1 MSKRLIET
9 FLPIAELSEEGVRER
24 RLSTSLPPIN
34 FLHVWWARRPLV
46 AARAAVLAS
55 LLPEDTDRLAFIRAI
70 GIHGD
75 PVATRNKIDIAKRTG
90 EDLGADPYGYQRA
103 FKYDPS
109 SDVRNLLGD
118 PSKIVVADLTAG
130 GGSIPFEAMRM
141 GTSIIANDLN
151 PVAALILKAT
161 VEYPATYGTQLLHEY
176 EALVARF
183 LPLME
188 KKLQGLYP
196 AEKEGRRV
204 DGYLW
209 ARTIECPYCAG
220 KLPLSPNWKLS
231 ANGIGAG
238 IKAHLGGGPGSKGRH
253 CEFVIVADAEDHAPS
268 TVSKGEALCPYPDCG
283 RTVDGDEI
291 KRQAQAGN
299 MGDQLFAVVLKE
311 RYQKTGKNGSTR
323 LSWRRAFRAP
333 EPDDNNQDELVAH
346 LRNKLPEWEALDV
359 IPTEAYPDVSNDDR
373 PKNYGMPLWRD
384 MFSTRQLLVHG
395 YGSETFREMLESDR
409 TRGEVSPITSAAY
422 IYLAFGL
429 DKYLNWN
436 ARLSSWN
443 VNADGLRS
451 VFDRHD
457 FAFKWS
463 FGEMAAAIT
472 GGGLAWAM
480 GGVKTALKDIIA
492 LVPSQEAT
500 LLDASRTGNIS
511 VTNQSA
517 SEMNNIA
524 DKSVD
529 VVVMD
534 PPYGANVMYAE
545 LSDFFY
551 VWLKRTAGLI
561 VPNLFTSRLT
571 DKHSEAVAN
580 KAHFKGQKGV
590 DRLANRDYQDKMSGI
605 FAEARRILK
614 DDGVMTVMFTHK
626 DTGAWDAL
634 AMSLMDAGFVI
645 SASWPVN
652 TEPAGSLH
660 IKDKA
665 AANSTILLVC
675 RPRSEQAGGAVYW
688 EDVEPE
694 VSKAVR
700 TRVPEFQMAGILGVD
715 LYLASFGPALEAFS
729 RNWPLTRGT
738 PASEPK
744 RKRRAQSDMFEE
756 FDPYAVRPE
765 DALNAARREVKAW
778 RLAQLASTTSRAD
791 MDGPTAFYVLA
802 WDAFKALSFPY
813 DEALRLARAV
823 GVDLDEQIVGRLA
836 EKKGS
841 EIKLWDSATRI
852 AKGAIGPADGSRGMI
867 DALHHAAHI
876 LRTRGV
882 EAAQE
887 LLDKAGVSNDE
898 EFKVALEALLE
909 VLPPSKTFSGID
921 AEKAIKPAADDFDA
935 LEKLRRIAYA
945 DQIDEPKQLELYRD
959 MLSIT

>member
-1 MSKRLIET
+1 MSKRLIECH
-9 FLPIAELSEEGVRER
+9 LPIAELSEEGVRER

-55 LLPEDTDRLAFIRAI
+55 LLPDDTDRKAFMRAV

-90 EDLGADPYGYQRA
+90 EDLGSDPYGYPRA
-103 FKYDPS
+103 FQYDPS
-109 SDVRNLLGD
+109 QDVEKLLGGISD
-118 PSKIVVADLTAG
+118 IVVADLTAG

-141 GTSIIANDLN
+141 GATTIANDLN

-161 VEYPATYGTQLLHEY
+161 VEYPSEFGAELLREY
-176 EALVARF
+176 EALVFRF
-183 LPLME
+183 LPAVE
-188 KKLQGLYP
+188 AKLKGVYP
-196 AEKEGRRV
+196 EEEAGRRV

-209 ARTIECPYCAG
+209 ARTVECPYCAG
-220 KLPLSPNWKLS
+220 TVPLSPNWKLS
-231 ANGIGAG
+231 AGGVGVGI
-238 IKAHLGGGPGSKGRH
+238 IPHLQGGPGSAHRH
-253 CEFVIVADAEDHAPS
+253 CEFVIVASDEEQAPG

-283 RTVDGDEI
+283 RTIDGDEI

-311 RYQKTGKNGSTR
+311 QVQKVGKNGAAR
-323 LSWRRAFRAP
+323 LSWQRAFRAP
-333 EPDDNNQDELVAH
+333 EPRDDNQDMLAA
-346 LRNKLPEWEALDV
+346 LLNDKLPEWEALNV
-359 IPTEAYPDVSNDDR
+359 IPTEPYPDISNDDR

-384 MFSTRQLLVHG
+384 MFSTRQLLAHG
-395 YGSETFREMLESDR
+395 FGSETFQEMVRADQAEGR
-409 TRGEVSPITSAAY
+409 MSPLRSAAY
-422 IYLAFGL
+422 VYLAFGL

-463 FGEMAAAIT
+463 FGEMAAAVT

-480 GGVKTALKDIIA
+480 GGVKAALKDILR
-492 LVPSQEAT
+492 LVPSREAT
-500 LLDASRTGNIS
+500 LLDNREHGRVE

-517 SEMNNIA
+517 SNMSNLA
-524 DKSVD
+524 DGSVD

-551 VWLKRTAGLI
+551 VWLKRTAGLL
-561 VPNLFTSRLT
+561 VPSLFTAHLT

-590 DRLANRDYQDKMSGI
+590 DQLANRDYQDKMSSI
-605 FAEARRILK
+605 FAETRRILK

-634 AMSLMDAGFVI
+634 AMSLMDAGFI
-645 SASWPVN
+645 ITASWPVN

-675 RPRSEQAGGAVYW
+675 RPRMERDEDAVYW
-688 EDVEPE
+688 EDIEPE
-694 VSKAVR
+694 VAQAVR
-700 TRVPEFQMAGILGVD
+700 RRVPEFQTAGIQGVD

-729 RNWPLTRGT
+729 RHWPLTRGT
-738 PASEPK
+738 PAPEPK
-744 RKRRAQSDMFEE
+744 RRRRTQADMFEE

-778 RLAQLASTTSRAD
+778 RLAQLASTKSRAD

-823 GVDLDEQIVGRLA
+823 GVDLEEQIVGRLA
-836 EKKGS
+836 EKKAS
-841 EIKLWDSATRI
+841 ELKLWDSATRI
-852 AKGAIGPADGSRGMI
+852 AKGSIGPADASRGMI
-867 DALHHAAHI
+867 DALHHAAHA
-876 LRTRGV
+876 LRTRGAD
-882 EAAQE
+882 AAQE
-887 LLDKAGVSNDE
+887 MLESAGIAQDD

-909 VLPPSKTFSGID
+909 VLPPSKTFSGIEAD
-921 AEKAIKPAADDFDA
+921 KAIRPAADDFDA

-945 DQIDEPKQLELYRD
+945 GEIDEPKQLDLYRD
-959 MLSIT
+959 LLAAE